1 MLNRFT
7 LIGRLGNDPQLK
19 SFGDKEVVNFSV
31 AYSEKIKGEEKT
43 TWFNCEMWG
52 NFAKIVQ
59 SQAKKGDKITVIGR
73 IVINE
78 HEGKCG
84 KRSKAIIK
92 LASEIACLASKEDDC
107 YDC

>member
-31 AYSEKIKGEEKT
+31 AYKT

-78 HEGKCG
+78 HEGKQY
-84 KRSKAIIK
+84 IK
-92 LASEIACLASKEDDC
+92 VIASEVVFL
-107 YDC
+107 

>member
-78 HEGKCG
+78 YE
-84 KRSKAIIK
+84 SKQYIK
-92 LASEIACLASKEDDC
+92 VIASEVVFL
-107 YDC
+107 